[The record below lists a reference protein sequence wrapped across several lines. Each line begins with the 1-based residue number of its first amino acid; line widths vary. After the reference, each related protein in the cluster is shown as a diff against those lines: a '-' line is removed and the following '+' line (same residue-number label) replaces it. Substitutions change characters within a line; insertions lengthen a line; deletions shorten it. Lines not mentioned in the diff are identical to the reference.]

1 MIPEQFFFYKLFVG
15 HTLIVLLVADFKAHA
30 ALDQV
35 TGSHSV
41 GCGVEAIAGAV
52 SGLDEI
58 SIVHVLVDG

>member
-1 MIPEQFFFYKLFVG
+1 M
-15 HTLIVLLVADFKAHA
+15 LLVADFKAHA

-41 GCGVEAIAGAV
+41 GCGVEAIASAV